1 MKALDTNVLAR
12 LLLKDDVLQF
22 KKARALLASNEQFTA
37 PVTVMLELVWVLESN
52 NYTPNEIVDS
62 LNLLMRLPN
71 FKPAHEHV
79 IRNALTAYLNGLD
92 FADALHL
99 GLSQKDEALL
109 TFDKSFVKYEKDK
122 GALTNAQLSQIK
134 KTAPKAKGGAIR
146 SRLFEL
152 ENT

>member
-1 MKALDTNVLAR
+1 
-12 LLLKDDVLQF
+12 
-22 KKARALLASNEQFTA
+22 
-37 PVTVMLELVWVLESN
+37 
-52 NYTPNEIVDS
+52 
-62 LNLLMRLPN
+62 MRLPN

>member
-22 KKARALLASNEQFTA
+22 KKARNLLASNEQFTA

-52 NYTPNEIVDS
+52 DCTPNKIVDS
-62 LNLLMRLPN
+62 MNLLMSLPN

-92 FADALHL
+92 IADALHL

-109 TFDKSFVKYEKDK
+109 TFDKSFVKQASRYSQ
-122 GALTNAQLSQIK
+122 ASSAQLV
-134 KTAPKAKGGAIR
+134 
-146 SRLFEL
+146 
-152 ENT
+152 N